1 MIMRSTET
9 ARRTM
14 LVIRLWEIAGVKL
27 DNSLF
32 QKYGTMES
40 TPLTVVD
47 TVEGL
52 KKLVETL
59 NKEKEFAID
68 LEVRGGGG

>member
-1 MIMRSTET
+1 MRN
-9 ARRTM
+9 
-14 LVIRLWEIAGVKL
+14 LPL
-27 DNSLF
+27 

-47 TVEGL
+47 TLDGL

-68 LEVRGGGG
+68 LEVRRTRWSEGSGEL